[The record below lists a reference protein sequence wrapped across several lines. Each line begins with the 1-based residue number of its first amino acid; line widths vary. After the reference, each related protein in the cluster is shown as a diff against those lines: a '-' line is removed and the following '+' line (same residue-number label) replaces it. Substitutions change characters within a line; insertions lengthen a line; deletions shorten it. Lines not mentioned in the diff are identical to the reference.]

1 VLVRERGWT
10 TRQVGEAIKRSH
22 IYVSRRLRVF
32 EDEILAGP
40 VLANELPVSTAEE
53 LLRAEPEARADLVTR
68 AIAERWGQAA
78 ARRAVLERNVPN
90 EASGGREETHHRQ
103 VAGAD
108 LVVAALHGEIYEAW
122 RLMHQSRAEASTH
135 QATRDAARVWQADS
149 QAHGLEQRLRVL
161 LRVRQR
167 ARQLARAAR

>member
-1 VLVRERGWT
+1 VRERGWT

-53 LLRAEPEARADLVTR
+53 LLRAEPDARAELVER
-68 AIAERWGQAA
+68 AIAERWGQAM

-90 EASGGREETHHRQ
+90 GTSRDQEGAHHQ
-103 VAGAD
+103 QFAGAD
-108 LVVAALHGEIYEAW
+108 LVVAALRGEISETW
-122 RLMHQSRAEASTH
+122 RFMHQQRTQAATH
-135 QATRDAARVWQADS
+135 QAMGDVAHMREAES
-149 QAHGLEQRLRVL
+149 QAHDLEQRLRAL

-167 ARQLARAAR
+167 ARQLARAGC